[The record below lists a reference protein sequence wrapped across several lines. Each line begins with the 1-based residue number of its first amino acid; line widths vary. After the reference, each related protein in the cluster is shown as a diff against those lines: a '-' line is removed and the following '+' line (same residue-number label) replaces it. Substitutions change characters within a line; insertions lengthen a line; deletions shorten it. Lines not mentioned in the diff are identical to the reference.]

1 MNSSEQCC
9 GACGAPVV
17 VRWDC
22 ARGRFAG
29 VSIFLMIDANG
40 RRFFVFFGRLGESA
54 GLGLC
59 GLAGGVIGGDCHDEE
74 MMSVG

>member
-40 RRFFVFFGRLGESA
+40 RRFLFSSA
-54 GLGLC
+54 GWGRVLGWSC
-59 GLAGGVIGGDCHDEE
+59 AAWRVGLLGVIV
-74 MMSVG
+74 MMRK